1 MHRLIV
7 NKTIGNRETG
17 GFGSSLK
24 GAAAMQL
31 QAKDAMGGSC
41 PNIIRVVKHPE
52 FYIKYLEF

>member
-7 NKTIGNRETG
+7 NKTIGNKETG

-31 QAKDAMGGSC
+31 QAKDAMRDAVLILS
-41 PNIIRVVKHPE
+41 E
-52 FYIKYLEF
+52 